1 VAGWPA
7 TDDGNRG
14 REKQTTVGGAV
25 HHGGHALEHALY
37 CCKHLL
43 LICEVDQADVRDHSV
58 KAPFGQVEQFTID
71 DGRLDVA
78 KAARR
83 AFSAGEFED
92 G

>member
-1 VAGWPA
+1 MHP
-7 TDDGNRG
+7 
-14 REKQTTVGGAV
+14 
-25 HHGGHALEHALY
+25 HGL
-37 CCKHLL
+37 
-43 LICEVDQADVRDHSV
+43 ADVRDHSV